1 MSSTNPSQIQTR
13 EALLTRVSRVAAS
26 ARAGIKAASSVPEKD
41 PNEKGTVTPPLHPS
55 ESTTNSRLP
64 GSNGSANGPA
74 TPGPETTQQGAE
86 GVLKAEVPSTIDG
99 NAKDDAVTSS
109 TAKIAAQAKSIGA
122 RLLTLTTKKADD
134 TPKGDSSKVPAAVD
148 PTDKGEVKPSEK
160 EQTKNLPPAGT
171 VNGAAPQKDGTAP
184 EPEAKEKSA
193 NDFTLGAD
201 ALIKLAQVMISTEEG
216 LAAATYHIKKA
227 KGAEFAQK
235 AIDSALQSQAIF
247 DKRASEEAQAAA
259 VVDNMIKGASAQDLQ
274 LMEKFANVHETEFS
288 RILDQTEKELQTKIA
303 SVTDEAGRQAL
314 IEQGRMVFEMKKR
327 AYAEGASEAA
337 DMADSGQIQGGGEE
351 ITPEDILAVIQHGVE
366 SKEIQPE
373 LAQQLIQEIMQS
385 EGGEGAEAGGE
396 PDGDEG
402 AMPPAEGGEEA
413 PPAEGQAPTAGA
425 PDTAK
430 AASDRAAGIA
440 AFVGAGAKQASA
452 ETKEAAALLNIL
464 V

>member
-1 MSSTNPSQIQTR
+1 MSSTNPSQVQTR
-13 EALLTRVSRVAAS
+13 EALLTRVSRVAAEK
-26 ARAGIKAASSVPEKD
+26 RAGIKAASSVPEKD
-41 PNEKGTVTPPLHPS
+41 PNDKGTVTPPLHPS

-64 GSNGSANGPA
+64 GSNNSANGPA

-86 GVLKAEVPSTIDG
+86 GVLKAEVPSTVDG

-109 TAKIAAQAKSIGA
+109 TAKIAAQAKSIAG
-122 RLLTLTTKKADD
+122 RLTALVTVKKADD
-134 TPKGDSSKVPAAVD
+134 TPKGDSSKTPAAVD
-148 PTDKGEVKPSEK
+148 PTDKGSVEPSKK
-160 EQTKNLPPAGT
+160 EQTKNLPEAGT
-171 VNGAAPQKDGTAP
+171 VNGAAPQKEGTAP
-184 EPEAKEKSA
+184 APDTKEKSA

-216 LAAATYHIKKA
+216 LASATYHIKKA

-247 DKRASEEAQAAA
+247 DKRAAEEAQAAA
-259 VVDNMIKGASAQDLQ
+259 IVDGIVKNASVEDIK
-274 LMEKFANVHETEFS
+274 LMEKFASVHETEFA
-288 RILDQTEKELQTKIA
+288 RILDQTEKELQIKIA

-314 IEQGRMVFEMKKR
+314 IEQGRVVFEMKKR

-366 SKEIQPE
+366 SGEIQPE
-373 LAQQLIQEIMQS
+373 LAQQLIQEITQG
-385 EGGEGAEAGGE
+385 EGGEGAGAGE

-402 AMPPAEGGEEA
+402 AM

-430 AASDRAAGIA
+430 AASDRAASIA
-440 AFVGAGAKQASA
+440 AFAGAGAKQASA
-452 ETKEAAALLNIL
+452 EVKEAAELLTIL